1 MEYEGYLTKEEVLER
16 IENAFPF
23 VERPSEDDLY
33 VYDESDGM
41 RKIISSGISKF
52 REPELPYEGVMVLYD
67 EFSTISQKAVIWL
80 LPSMLRIII
89 KERDLSENLHWFLP
103 SYFEHLDL
111 NSPDSAY
118 NFSWLSRQQLSA
130 LNCLF
135 EYISEKYDEST
146 GYAQEKLREIDQK
159 I

>member
-41 RKIISSGISKF
+41 RKIINSGISKF
-52 REPELPYEGVMVLYD
+52 HDPELPYEGVMVLYD

-89 KERDLSENLHWFLP
+89 KDRDLSENIHWSLP
-103 SYFEHLDL
+103 SYFEHLNL
-111 NSPDSAY
+111 NSPNSAY
-118 NFSWLSRQQLSA
+118 NFSWLSQQQVSA

-135 EYISEKYDEST
+135 EYMSEKYDIST
-146 GYAQEKLREIDQK
+146 AYAQEKLREIEQK